1 MLDWSE
7 TSASARPMPPV
18 LAAQPLTEPDQTG
31 LGAIDRRGGRV
42 SVDDKRMINCRADVN
57 QLLPLK
63 YKWAWEKYL
72 AGCNNHW
79 MPTEV
84 SMQADI
90 ALWKSRDGLTED
102 ERRAIKRNL
111 GFFAASESLVA
122 NNIVLAIYRHLTN
135 PECRQYLLRQ
145 SFEEAVHTHTF
156 QYIVEKS
163 LVWTRA
169 SCSTCTARCPR

>member
-7 TSASARPMPPV
+7 PAASARQMSPM
-18 LAAQPLTEPDQTG
+18 LTIAPLSSPDATG
-31 LGAIDRRGGRV
+31 LGTIDRHGGRV
-42 SVDDKRMINCRADVN
+42 SVDEKRMINCRADVN

-72 AGCNNHW
+72 AGCSNHW

-102 ERRAIKRNL
+102 ERRAIK
-111 GFFAASESLVA
+111 
-122 NNIVLAIYRHLTN
+122 
-135 PECRQYLLRQ
+135 
-145 SFEEAVHTHTF
+145 
-156 QYIVEKS
+156 
-163 LVWTRA
+163 
-169 SCSTCTARCPR
+169 

>member
-1 MLDWSE
+1 MLDWSD
-7 TSASARPMPPV
+7 
-18 LAAQPLTEPDQTG
+18 TEPTPAQQLQVIAALRPTTQPEADDDADAG
-31 LGAIDRRGGRV
+31 VIDRSGGRV
-42 SVDDKRMINCRADVN
+42 SVDEKRMINCRADVN

-102 ERRAIKRNL
+102 ERRMIKRNL
-111 GFFAASESLVA
+111 GFFAASERLVA
-122 NNIVLAIYRHLTN
+122 NNIVLAIYR
-135 PECRQYLLRQ
+135 
-145 SFEEAVHTHTF
+145 
-156 QYIVEKS
+156 
-163 LVWTRA
+163 
-169 SCSTCTARCPR
+169 